1 LRNRRFFESA
11 QKKKHRVFPQGKNG
25 RRIFGTETDRR
36 LFCLIFQSFSK
47 ETTGKVLALLKWFVV
62 FAGLAFLLLE
72 DELNKASAQRF
83 DLPSERFWC

>member
-1 LRNRRFFESA
+1 MDDAFSA
-11 QKKKHRVFPQGKNG
+11 PKQTGGF
-25 RRIFGTETDRR
+25 
-36 LFCLIFQSFSK
+36 FCLIFQSFSK